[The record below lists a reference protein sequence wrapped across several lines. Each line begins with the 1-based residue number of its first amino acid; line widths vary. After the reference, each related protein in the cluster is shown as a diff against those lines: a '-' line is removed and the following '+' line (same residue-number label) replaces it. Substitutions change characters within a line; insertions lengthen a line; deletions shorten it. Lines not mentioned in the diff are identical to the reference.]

1 MCFKC
6 DQGALCTGS
15 RRSTY
20 PPRLRLD
27 THRTSRFKNDGTDT
41 EIACLAEMFVNLVDV
56 LPPLP
61 EKGKF
66 DVKAI
71 KQSQYFF
78 S

>member
-1 MCFKC
+1 MQRKR
-6 DQGALCTGS
+6 G
-15 RRSTY
+15 
-20 PPRLRLD
+20 PRKIKSEADIEAR
-27 THRTSRFKNDGTDT
+27 
-41 EIACLAEMFVNLVDV
+41 LAEMFVNLVDV